1 MILDM
6 IQTQVQNKMRY
17 LSKNTY
23 INQCMSNQLAKTADI
38 NKKHTHQFV
47 QKSLSKTD
55 THTQTPT

>member
-1 MILDM
+1 
-6 IQTQVQNKMRY
+6 
-17 LSKNTY
+17 
-23 INQCMSNQLAKTADI
+23 MSNQLAKTADI